1 MNYIYDILLNFIDS
15 ERLIEFYEW
24 GELDSFEH
32 VKRIPLYRLS
42 SKVMQDICKNKI
54 KVSKKFLEEIDC
66 KTTLYKNNQNIKYAT
81 IFCDINKAIALE
93 FYNNGTVISKNS
105 LLLDEEESVIDE
117 CSNINEINLD
127 YTIIE
132 PYEINYYLTRDEL
145 FKRKYL
151 LKELDFISKEKD
163 IDKLNFLYEEVF
175 KPDKLLFEEKIKR
188 LVNDIKDNFN
198 NKHNELYEIVRLTY
212 IKK

>member
-1 MNYIYDILLNFIDS
+1 M
-15 ERLIEFYEW
+15 
-24 GELDSFEH
+24 
-32 VKRIPLYRLS
+32 
-42 SKVMQDICKNKI
+42 
-54 KVSKKFLEEIDC
+54 
-66 KTTLYKNNQNIKYAT
+66 
-81 IFCDINKAIALE
+81 
-93 FYNNGTVISKNS
+93 
-105 LLLDEEESVIDE
+105 LLDEEESVIDE